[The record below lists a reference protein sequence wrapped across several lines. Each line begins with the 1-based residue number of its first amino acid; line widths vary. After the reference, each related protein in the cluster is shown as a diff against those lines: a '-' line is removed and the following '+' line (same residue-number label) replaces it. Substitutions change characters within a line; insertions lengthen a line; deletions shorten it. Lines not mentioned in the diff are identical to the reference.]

1 MTTNAFKPLTKD
13 DVADVLGVSLR
24 TIENWVSDEILPAPK
39 KLGNRVYW
47 HPNIFY
53 TWLEHRL
60 TSEDANDALESVV
73 GTKSG
78 GNVGKAKQRTQHKH
92 PKTEI
97 DKLRSR
103 EQAKLDTMLS
113 FEPSNV

>member
-1 MTTNAFKPLTKD
+1 MTTTNAFKPLTKD
-13 DVADVLGVSLR
+13 DIADVLGVSIR
-24 TIENWVSDEILPAPK
+24 TIENWVSDETLPAPK

-47 HPNIFY
+47 HPNVFY

-60 TSEDANDALESVV
+60 TSEDANDELESVV
-73 GTKSG
+73 GAKSD
-78 GNVGKAKQRTQHKH
+78 GNVGKAKQRSQHKH

-97 DKLRSR
+97 NKLRSR

-113 FEPSNV
+113 FEA